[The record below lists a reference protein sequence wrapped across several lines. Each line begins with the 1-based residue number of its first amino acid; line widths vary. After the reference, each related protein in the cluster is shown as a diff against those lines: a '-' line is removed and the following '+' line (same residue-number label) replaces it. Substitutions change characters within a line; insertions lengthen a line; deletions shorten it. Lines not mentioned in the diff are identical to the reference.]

1 MSKRKQTQSGIDIP
15 EPRIGR
21 TYKLWSE
28 RSDKDFNRW
37 LRTQSFMAP
46 LYRIAYLIS
55 GLILL
60 IIGIALLI
68 TGQKDGAIV
77 FIAIGLGIFLLII
90 VGSKIKV

>member
-1 MSKRKQTQSGIDIP
+1 
-15 EPRIGR
+15 
-21 TYKLWSE
+21 
-28 RSDKDFNRW
+28 
-37 LRTQSFMAP
+37 MAP

-77 FIAIGLGIFLLII
+77 FIAIGLGIYLLII

>member
-1 MSKRKQTQSGIDIP
+1 MNKRKRKQSGIDIA
-15 EPRIGR
+15 EPRVGR

-46 LYRIAYLIS
+46 LYRTAYTIS

-68 TGQKDGAIV
+68 TNQKEDAFV
-77 FIAIGLGIFLLII
+77 FIAIGLGIILLII
-90 VGSKIKV
+90 VGSKIRV

>member
-1 MSKRKQTQSGIDIP
+1 MSKRKQKQSGIDIP
-15 EPRIGR
+15 EPRVGR
-21 TYKLWSE
+21 TYKFWSE

-37 LRTQSFMAP
+37 VRTQAYMAP

-55 GLILL
+55 GLIIL
-60 IIGIALLI
+60 IIGVALLI
-68 TGQKDGAIV
+68 TGQKDDAIA